1 MYIGCTHPEHEKK
14 SGNIAVVLDD
24 SDVQKKKT
32 KKNKKNTDSI
42 ENRGNSVES
51 ESLSSSLDDVHINPI
66 KSQQTITEKR
76 TGTRPLAPHN
86 SKDEH
91 IPNVIKSIQIYEE
104 KKKMRMQKIQT
115 IEREQRKFHAKP
127 APNFGAIHEARAQ
140 KRSLED
146 MKYTIPIT
154 PKVVHTHRKN
164 LERLQAKVNYS
175 FGI

>member
-1 MYIGCTHPEHEKK
+1 MYKGFTHPEHEKK
-14 SGNIAVVLDD
+14 SENIAVVLDD
-24 SDVQKKKT
+24 TDVQEKKT
-32 KKNKKNTDSI
+32 KENKKDTDGI
-42 ENRGNSVES
+42 ENRGNSIES
-51 ESLSSSLDDVHINPI
+51 ESLSSSLDDVHINQI
-66 KSQQTITEKR
+66 KSQQTITEKG

-86 SKDEH
+86 SKDQH
-91 IPNVIKSIQIYEE
+91 IPNVIKSIQLYEE

-146 MKYTIPIT
+146 MKYTVPVT

-164 LERLQAKVNYS
+164 MERLQAKVSIS
-175 FGI
+175 FRI